1 LKYSSQIDPSQL
13 MRHAPIS
20 MGGRNAQRYV
30 VDRRMPVAAGT
41 EKRGIRAY
49 PFPFVS
55 NPTP

>member
-1 LKYSSQIDPSQL
+1 MVRGHYSSSDALPLPHEAIRRVRGS
-13 MRHAPIS
+13 
-20 MGGRNAQRYV
+20 YV